1 MQDYLGFPWPTDLKV
16 DYYKFLDKDDYFR
29 NSECP
34 NDSDS
39 CARDSAIFSPHPLQD
54 HELVHAYLAP
64 LGFPPAFFV
73 EGIASVL
80 ACDEVF
86 TLGDPEPRQDVV
98 AVPFG
103 DDSPGL
109 LRFEIRIGGIH
120 LIACLCRVFG

>member
-1 MQDYLGFPWPTDLKV
+1 MMNLHST
-16 DYYKFLDKDDYFR
+16 
-29 NSECP
+29 
-34 NDSDS
+34 
-39 CARDSAIFSPHPLQD
+39 IFSPHPLQE